1 MNELHQNEEYK
12 KVDLGKFINPYNNG
26 FDITTPM
33 ASISEIWTDYDNFY
47 QKSADYK
54 NSEVGKA
61 EEKQIKKQN
70 LV

>member
-1 MNELHQNEEYK
+1 
-12 KVDLGKFINPYNNG
+12 
-26 FDITTPM
+26 M

-61 EEKQIKKQN
+61 EEKQIKNRAEETLKEIKN
-70 LV
+70 IVDKIDKNTLANFSNTIS